1 MAVLAAVQDVVPTW
15 LDRTLYPF
23 ESRWIDIDGNRIHY
37 VDEGKGPIL
46 LLLHGNGS
54 WSFLYRHM
62 IFRLAGQFRCIAL
75 DHAGFGLSRA
85 RPGFSFKPRAHS
97 AVLESF
103 VRGSEPAGHPPCR
116 AGLGGSDRAR
126 FRRLAAGPH

>member
-62 IFRLAGQFRCIAL
+62 IFRLAGQFSMHC
-75 DHAGFGLSRA
+75 A
-85 RPGFSFKPRAHS
+85 RPCWLRPQPGPARLQLQAKGPLS
-97 AVLESF
+97 
-103 VRGSEPAGHPPCR
+103 GSRELCT
-116 AGLGGSDRAR
+116 
-126 FRRLAAGPH
+126 RL

>member
-62 IFRLAGQFRCIAL
+62 IDWQGNFRCIAH
-75 DHAGFGLSRA
+75 HAGFGLSRA

-103 VRGSEPAGHPPCR
+103 GRRNS
-116 AGLGGSDRAR
+116 GGDY
-126 FRRLAAGPH
+126 LYQL